1 MFKNKQ
7 TSVKINPD
15 QTDTL
20 IGEGSIFEGK
30 IKSEASIR
38 IEGSIIGD
46 IESNGDVIIGENG
59 IANSNI
65 SARDLVLAGQLNGD
79 LEARGKLTICSTG
92 VLNGNISAQSF
103 IIEPGGV
110 FNGTSKM
117 TVSKPVAAVAPN
129 QKENHKENQ
138 KELKASS

>member
-1 MFKNKQ
+1 MIPMFKNKQ

-20 IGEGSIFEGK
+20 IGEGTIFEGR

-46 IESNGDVIIGENG
+46 IESTGDVIIGENG

-117 TVSKPVAAVAPN
+117 TVNKPVAAVTPN
-129 QKENHKENQ
+129 QKENQ

>member
-1 MFKNKQ
+1 MFKNKAA
-7 TSVKINPD
+7 SGKINPD

-46 IESNGDVIIGENG
+46 IESSGDVTIGENG
-59 IANSNI
+59 CANSNI
-65 SARDLVLAGQLNGD
+65 TARDLVLAGQLNGNV
-79 LEARGKLTICSTG
+79 EVKGKLTICTTG
-92 VLNGNISAQSF
+92 VLTGNITAQSF
-103 IIEPGGV
+103 IIEPGGI

-117 TVSKPVAAVAPN
+117 TVNKPAAAAAPS
-129 QKENHKENQ
+129 QKD
-138 KELKASS
+138 LKASS